1 MFKTEELL
9 TLQPMTEH
17 DLDRVMAI
25 EERAYPYPWTRSIF
39 SDCLKHNYHCLL
51 HEQNQDIIAYGVI
64 SVAVEEMHI
73 LNLTVTPDRQHQG
86 LGKRLL
92 NTLEMI
98 GRGLDAK
105 ECFLEVRPSNTS
117 AIRLYLSHGFNEL
130 GLRKN
135 YYPAKQGR
143 EHAVLMAKTFFAEE

>member
-1 MFKTEELL
+1 MFSTEDLL
-9 TLQPMTEH
+9 TLRPMLEQ
-17 DLDRVMAI
+17 DLDQIMDI
-25 EERAYPYPWTRSIF
+25 EVRAYPYPWTRGIF

-51 HEQNQDIIAYGVI
+51 HEQDGEIIAYGVI
-64 SVAVEEMHI
+64 SAAVEEMHI
-73 LNLTVTPDRQHQG
+73 LNLTVTPDRQRLG

-92 NTLEMI
+92 TTLEMI

-105 ECFLEVRPSNTS
+105 ECFLEVRPSNVS
-117 AIRLYLSHGFNEL
+117 AIRLYLNHSFNEV

-143 EHAVLMAKTFFAEE
+143 EHAILMAKTLL

>member
-1 MFKTEELL
+1 MFKKEELL
-9 TLQPMTEH
+9 TLRPLQEQ
-17 DLDRVMAI
+17 DLDRIMVI
-25 EERAYPYPWTRSIF
+25 EERAYPYPWTRGIF

-51 HEQNQDIIAYGVI
+51 HEDNGEIIAYGVI
-64 SVAVEEMHI
+64 SAAVEEMHI
-73 LNLTVTPDRQHQG
+73 LNLTVEPEKQNQG

-92 NTLEMI
+92 TTLEMI

-117 AIRLYLSHGFNEL
+117 AIRLYTKHGFNEI

-135 YYPAKQGR
+135 YYPADQGR
-143 EHAVLMAKTFFAEE
+143 EHAVLMAKTLL

>member
-1 MFKTEELL
+1 M
-9 TLQPMTEH
+9 Q
-17 DLDRVMAI
+17 I
-25 EERAYPYPWTRSIF
+25 EERAYPYPWTRGIF

-51 HEQNQDIIAYGVI
+51 HEQDEAIIAYGVI
-64 SVAVEEMHI
+64 TVAVEEMHI
-73 LNLTVTPDRQHQG
+73 LNITVHPDLQGQG

-92 NTLEMI
+92 TTFEMI

-117 AIRLYLSHGFNEL
+117 ALRLYLNHGFNEL

-135 YYPAKQGR
+135 YYPADKGQR
-143 EHAVLMAKTFFAEE
+143 EDAVVMAKTLHFP

>member
-9 TLQPMTEH
+9 KLRPMLEH
-17 DLDRVMAI
+17 DLDQIMAI
-25 EERAYPYPWTRSIF
+25 EVQAYPYPWTRGIF

-51 HEQNQDIIAYGVI
+51 HEQHDEIIAYGVI
-64 SVAVEEMHI
+64 SAAVEEMHI
-73 LNLTVTPDRQHQG
+73 LNLTVAPDKQKQG

-92 NTLEMI
+92 TTLEMI

-117 AIRLYLSHGFNEL
+117 AIRLYLNHGFNET

-143 EHAVLMAKTFFAEE
+143 EHALLMAKTLL